1 MSNGDHNSNSVVG
14 AGDESTPKPHYSID
28 PNDGKTKNQN
38 NIHQHCYHAL
48 HEYNDNDDGGSPLLK
63 RIKTNERVNSAD
75 SHNWGNRRP
84 SFLGLGSSLN
94 LSKENDKLL
103 NYIEKSS
110 RLDTV
115 QELRHLSLIGHIGR
129 YFDWSESYKTDDEL
143 KALKNRKLR
152 NFYEDQNE
160 LIEKYQEVDKLLD
173 SGIQINMIRNYSDRN
188 DHGEVHRP
196 INNET
201 YGSIEHED
209 DDIEP
214 PTTPLHRKDSA
225 VPGNIDLETGL
236 LLGYNKADEIALINF
251 AILVN
256 FAANIALL
264 LGKVVVAVLTSS
276 ISIVASVID
285 SALDFLSTLIIYF
298 SNKLANTKNPKRFPI
313 GRARLEPIGVLIF
326 SIIIIISFLQ
336 IGIESIQRLIYPP
349 ETGEVVAIGFIST
362 AIMVVTILVKVVCYF
377 WCKSIKSSSVA
388 ALAQDAL
395 VDVVFNTFSIIMPVL
410 GYYFQLYWFDPLGAL
425 LLSIYIVV
433 QWSYTCFEHIIHLT
447 GKSADIDD
455 QRVILYLCS
464 RFAEK
469 IHKIKTLNCYHVGDS
484 LNVEVDL
491 ILDSNLSIRDSHDL
505 AEALQYT
512 LEALPIVNIE
522 RAFVHIDYT
531 VTNYRG
537 HLS

>member
-1 MSNGDHNSNSVVG
+1 MSTNADIARDGGVTAFRDLSNS
-14 AGDESTPKPHYSID
+14 PNFSID
-28 PNDGKTKNQN
+28 PNDGRNLTTN
-38 NIHQHCYHAL
+38 NGKIYA
-48 HEYNDNDDGGSPLLK
+48 NDSEIDDESPLLK
-63 RIKTNERVNSAD
+63 RMRTSESSFVKPSD
-75 SHNWGNRRP
+75 SWERRP
-84 SFLGLGSSLN
+84 SFLGLGSSIN
-94 LSKENDKLL
+94 ISKENDRLL

-115 QELRHLSLIGHIGR
+115 HELRHLSLIGNVTSL
-129 YFDWSESYKTDDEL
+129 FDWSKSFKDDDDL
-143 KALKNRKLR
+143 KKIKNKKLR
-152 NFYEDQNE
+152 NFYSNQNE
-160 LIEKYQEVDKLLD
+160 LIEKFQEVDKLLD
-173 SGIQINMIRNYSDRN
+173 SGIQVNMIRHYSDRN
-188 DHGEVHRP
+188 DQRELGGANSVCP
-196 INNET
+196 
-201 YGSIEHED
+201 D
-209 DDIEP
+209 DDGVNYGAAEQDQGRRS
-214 PTTPLHRKDSA
+214 LHRKDSA
-225 VPGNIDLETGL
+225 VPGNVDLETGA
-236 LLGYNKADEIALINF
+236 LLGYNKADEIKLINF

-256 FAANIALL
+256 FAANIFLL
-264 LGKVVVAVLTSS
+264 FGKVVVAVLTSS

-313 GRARLEPIGVLIF
+313 GRARLEPIGVLVF

-336 IGIESIQRLIYPP
+336 VGIESIQRLIYSNND
-349 ETGEVVAIGFIST
+349 EIVAIGFTSIF
-362 AIMVVTILVKVVCYF
+362 IMVITILVKLVCYI
-377 WCKSIKSSSVA
+377 WCKSIKSSSIA

-410 GYYFQLYWFDPLGAL
+410 GHHFQLYWFDPLGAL
-425 LLSIYIVV
+425 LLSVYIVV

-447 GKSADIDD
+447 GKSADKDD
-455 QRVILYLCS
+455 ERVILYLCS

-469 IHKIKTLNCYHVGDS
+469 IQKIKAISCYHVGDS

-491 ILDSNLSIRDSHDL
+491 ILDSKLSLRDSHDL

-512 LEALPIVNIE
+512 LEALPVVNIE